1 MTITILIAAL
11 TCLVMIMGVLF
22 FPKLKLGKVQVDAY
36 WVVALLGALLLILS
50 RQVGLPTVGRAL
62 LSNDAINPLKI
73 LVLFISMTIL
83 SIYLDEFGF
92 FRYLANATL
101 KRAHT
106 SQTKLFLYLYL
117 TVSIL
122 TVFTS
127 NDIIILSFTPF
138 ICFFAKNARI
148 NALPYLAA
156 EFVAANT
163 WSMALVIGNPTN
175 IYLATAN
182 GIDFVHYLNVM
193 VLPTLAAGLVAFV
206 LLYLMFRKQLSA
218 PITGEAE
225 DIVITDWMR
234 LALGLVHL
242 GVCTVFLVISSY
254 IHVEMW
260 IVAGCSA
267 VSLFFWAAVLSGLRR
282 EVPVG
287 LVACL
292 RRAPWQLI
300 PFVVSMFVMTIA
312 LSEKGV
318 TQAIAHLLGQ
328 DGSLLKYGIA
338 SFLTANI
345 VNNIPM
351 SVLFCSIIDAAQ
363 LEEGLKAVYATII
376 GSNIG
381 AFLTPIGALAGIMW
395 ANILNEHGLRFGY
408 RDFLKIGV
416 MIAVP
421 TLLVALG
428 VLGVMV

>member
-22 FPKLKLGKVQVDAY
+22 FPKLKLGKVQVDSY

-206 LLYLMFRKQLSA
+206 LLCLMFRKQLSA

>member
-1 MTITILIAAL
+1 
-11 TCLVMIMGVLF
+11 MIMGVLF

>member
-22 FPKLKLGKVQVDAY
+22 FPKLKLGKVQVDSY